1 MPQSATYVLSIRA
14 THDPTRNTEQ
24 AWHPAVRRGMKQE
37 DHGDPFGV
45 AMPPLDREIRDGAA
59 RVRRGR

>member
-24 AWHPAVRRGMKQE
+24 AWHPAGG
-37 DHGDPFGV
+37 H
-45 AMPPLDREIRDGAA
+45 PPYALFSLG
-59 RVRRGR
+59 